1 MAMAVLTASSAGA
14 ARPLSAP
21 EIRLMSVTILRLPD
35 RDLTDV
41 PRALRALADA
51 IERGEY
57 GDAHN
62 VAWVVDCGDSR
73 IEVGMAG
80 AAPEPGAT
88 AHLLFAIAQR
98 KLEKAI

>member
-1 MAMAVLTASSAGA
+1 MTAV
-14 ARPLSAP
+14 
-21 EIRLMSVTILRLPD
+21 VVKLPD

-41 PRALRALADA
+41 PKTLRALADA

-62 VAWVVDCGDSR
+62 VAWVIDCGDSR
-73 IEVGMAG
+73 VECGMAG

-98 KLEKAI
+98 KLELLK

>member
-1 MAMAVLTASSAGA
+1 MSAK
-14 ARPLSAP
+14 L
-21 EIRLMSVTILRLPD
+21 IRLPD
-35 RDLTDV
+35 VNLGDV

-62 VAWVVDCGDSR
+62 AAWVVDCGNGESL
-73 IEVGMAG
+73 VGLAG

-88 AHLLFAIAQR
+88 AHLLLGIGMR
-98 KLEKAI
+98 KLEQAI

>member
-1 MAMAVLTASSAGA
+1 MKAQLLAF
-14 ARPLSAP
+14 
-21 EIRLMSVTILRLPD
+21 PD

-41 PRALRALADA
+41 PRVLRALADA

-62 VAWVVDCGDSR
+62 VACVVDCGDSR
-73 IEVGMAG
+73 VECGLAG

-98 KLEKAI
+98 KLEKG

>member
-1 MAMAVLTASSAGA
+1 MTA
-14 ARPLSAP
+14 
-21 EIRLMSVTILRLPD
+21 TILHLPD

-41 PRALRALADA
+41 PRTLRELADS

-57 GDAHN
+57 GDGHN
-62 VAWVVDCGDSR
+62 VAWAVDCGDSR
-73 IEVGMAG
+73 VECGLAG

-98 KLEKAI
+98 KLELARD

>member
-1 MAMAVLTASSAGA
+1 MSAV
-14 ARPLSAP
+14 
-21 EIRLMSVTILRLPD
+21 VLRLPE

-51 IERGEY
+51 VERGEY

-62 VAWVVDCGDSR
+62 AAWVVDCGNQR
-73 IEVGMAG
+73 VGCGLAG

-98 KLEKAI
+98 KLERSMD

>member
-1 MAMAVLTASSAGA
+1 MTATVLH
-14 ARPLSAP
+14 
-21 EIRLMSVTILRLPD
+21 LPD

-57 GDAHN
+57 GDGHN
-62 VAWVVDCGDSR
+62 AAWVVDCGDKR
-73 IEVGMAG
+73 VECGLAG
-80 AAPEPGAT
+80 AAPEPWAT

-98 KLEKAI
+98 KLEEVRVGEVMVPRET

>member
-1 MAMAVLTASSAGA
+1 
-14 ARPLSAP
+14 
-21 EIRLMSVTILRLPD
+21 MSNLNIIELPD

-41 PRALRALADA
+41 PRALRALADG
-51 IERGEY
+51 IERGDY

-73 IEVGMAG
+73 IEIGMAG

-88 AHLLFAIAQR
+88 AHLLFGIAMR
-98 KLEKAI
+98 KLEVL

>member
-1 MAMAVLTASSAGA
+1 MTAVV
-14 ARPLSAP
+14 LS
-21 EIRLMSVTILRLPD
+21 LPD

-41 PRALRALADA
+41 PRAMRALADG

-62 VAWVVDCGDSR
+62 AAWVVDCGDSR
-73 IEVGMAG
+73 VVCGLAG

-98 KLEKAI
+98 KLEKS

>member
-1 MAMAVLTASSAGA
+1 MADAVTL
-14 ARPLSAP
+14 LKF
-21 EIRLMSVTILRLPD
+21 PD

-41 PRALRALADA
+41 PRALKALADA

-73 IEVGMAG
+73 VECGFAG
-80 AAPEPGAT
+80 ADPLPGAT

-98 KLEKAI
+98 KLEISSIR

>member
-1 MAMAVLTASSAGA
+1 MGA
-14 ARPLSAP
+14 TIVHLP
-21 EIRLMSVTILRLPD
+21 E

-51 IERGEY
+51 IEAGDY

-62 VAWVVDCGDSR
+62 VAWAIDCGDHR
-73 IEVGMAG
+73 IECGLAG

-98 KLEKAI
+98 RLGEG

>member
-1 MAMAVLTASSAGA
+1 MSAIVLQF
-14 ARPLSAP
+14 
-21 EIRLMSVTILRLPD
+21 PD

-41 PRALRALADA
+41 PRTLRALADA

-73 IEVGMAG
+73 VACGLAG
-80 AAPEPGAT
+80 AAPEPEAT

-98 KLEKAI
+98 KLEKA

>member
-1 MAMAVLTASSAGA
+1 MTVTVLQ
-14 ARPLSAP
+14 
-21 EIRLMSVTILRLPD
+21 LPD

-41 PRALRALADA
+41 PRALRALADG

-62 VAWVVDCGDSR
+62 VAWVVDCGSTR
-73 IEVGMAG
+73 MACGLMG

-98 KLEKAI
+98 KLEQGT